1 MTWFQLLDSYRPNPR
16 RRGSQPRSG
25 RRAVRSALVPSPIMA
40 PHEVR
45 RIGRRHGRKPPHQDL
60 GSPDPQ
66 RSSLPME
73 SQLGDGESR

>member
-25 RRAVRSALVPSPIMA
+25 RAVRSALILNPIMA

-45 RIGRRHGRKPPHQDL
+45 RIGRRHGRKPPLQDV

-66 RSSLPME
+66 RSSLPLE
-73 SQLGDGESR
+73 FQLGDDKSG